1 MKTRLVSFTLIL
13 VALLMFVFALPA
25 MAQDGQTHTVQPG
38 ENLATIAAR
47 YNVTIES
54 LMAFNN
60 ITNAN
65 YVQRGTVLVIP
76 PTGGVA
82 LTGTTQSYTVQRGD
96 SLYTIALRYQTT
108 PEILLASNPNIVAA
122 NSITAGMSI
131 TVPALPVTTTT
142 TTPVTQ
148 QITTTQTTVTQQT
161 YVQPT
166 VYNPPVIQPRRV
178 VNGYYHVQYG
188 DTMLAIAQS
197 FNVDVWNLAR
207 ANSIYNLNL
216 IYAGQYL
223 RVPGYY

>member
-1 MKTRLVSFTLIL
+1 MKLRLPVLSLIVVSILIFFFAMP
-13 VALLMFVFALPA
+13 VA
-25 MAQDGQTHTVQPG
+25 AQDGQTHTVQPG
-38 ENLATIAAR
+38 ENLASIAAR
-47 YNVTIES
+47 YNVTMES
-54 LMAFNN
+54 LMQFNN

-65 YVQRGTVLVIP
+65 YIQRGTVLVIP

-82 LTGTTQSYTVQRGD
+82 LTGATQTYTVQRGD

-108 PEILLASNPNIVAA
+108 PEILLASNSNIVAA
-122 NSITAGMSI
+122 NAITAGMTI
-131 TVPALPVTTTT
+131 TVPALAGTTTTT

-148 QITTTQTTVTQQT
+148 QTTTVTQQTT

-166 VYNPPVIQPRRV
+166 VYTAPVIQPRRV

-188 DTMLAIAQS
+188 DTMLAIARS
-197 FNVDVWNLAR
+197 FNIDVWNLAR
-207 ANSIYNLNL
+207 ANGIYNLNL